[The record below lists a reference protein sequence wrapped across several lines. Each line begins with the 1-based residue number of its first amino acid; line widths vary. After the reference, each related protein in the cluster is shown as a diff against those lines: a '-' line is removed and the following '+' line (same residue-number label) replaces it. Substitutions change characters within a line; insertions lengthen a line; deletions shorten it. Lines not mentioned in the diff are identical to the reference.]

1 MEKSNRGPVRRPQ
14 FNRQNPKTGV
24 DKDQLV
30 FGIHAVEEAL
40 VAGTNLEKLFIQK
53 ESQNAALKNIQQTA
67 QAAGIPTQLV
77 PAVKLDQL
85 TRKNH
90 QGVVGVLALVEYV
103 QLEALIQQIFDLGR
117 DPFVIICDHITD
129 VRNFGAIARTASCT
143 GVDAMVVPASG
154 NAPINGDALK
164 TSAGALAHMPVC
176 REQNLKLTI
185 EMLKQYGLRIIA
197 CTEKTESNY
206 FDLDLSGPVA
216 LILGSE
222 ETGISPDLL
231 KRCDA
236 KGALP
241 MVGHI
246 ASLNVSV
253 AAGVAMYAI
262 FQQKLKSA

>member
-14 FNRQNPKTGV
+14 FNRHNPKNGV
-24 DKDQLV
+24 SKDQLV
-30 FGIHAVEEAL
+30 FGIHSVEEAL
-40 VAGTNLEKLFIQK
+40 VAGANLEKIFIQK
-53 ESQNAALKNIQQTA
+53 ESNNAALKAIQQSA
-67 QAAGIPTQLV
+67 QAAGIPVQSV
-77 PAVKLDQL
+77 PGVKLDQL
-85 TRKNH
+85 TSKNH

-103 QLEALIQQIFDLGR
+103 QLENLIQLAFEEGR
-117 DPFVIICDHITD
+117 DPFIVICDQITD
-129 VRNFGAIARTASCT
+129 VRNFGAIARTASCS
-143 GVDAMVVPASG
+143 GVDALVVPSTG

-164 TSAGALAHMPVC
+164 TSAGALSHIPVC

-185 EMLKQYGLRIIA
+185 EMLKQYGVKIIG
-197 CTEKTESNY
+197 CTEKTDKGF

-231 KRCDA
+231 KRCDV

-241 MVGHI
+241 MTGPI

-253 AAGVAMYAI
+253 AAGVALYAI
-262 FQQKLKSA
+262 FQQKLKRN